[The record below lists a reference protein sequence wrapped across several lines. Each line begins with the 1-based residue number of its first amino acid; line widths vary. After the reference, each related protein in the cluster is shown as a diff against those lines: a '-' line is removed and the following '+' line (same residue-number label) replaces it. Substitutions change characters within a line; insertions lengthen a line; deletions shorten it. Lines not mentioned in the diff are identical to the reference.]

1 MFPIVLGL
9 LAAANE
15 PAPAA
20 LEPLVSN
27 TTALESGDNPLS
39 RLKVFAEGRLR
50 AESTFDQLNGEDR
63 HRGRLRLR
71 IGAEYQIDEG
81 LKAGARL
88 STLSDGRDA
97 NNPHWD
103 FGDGADGFSAA
114 EIGLDRFYLDWQAHE
129 ELRLTGGKF
138 QQPFTRPPILREL
151 AWDDD
156 VNPAGVAAVWA
167 PKSEDALS
175 FDVRATHVVATEVNS
190 NAGSSGD
197 PAMSGLQANVY
208 YKADA
213 STEFAAGTS
222 YSKWSSLDNFAAI
235 DQGNTPDAGDF
246 GVWDTHASATF
257 AGEGF
262 ERVTTFVQ
270 YLKNVEDDSGD
281 DQGYALGVQV
291 GQTKG
296 KGAINVFASYYDLE
310 TNSVFSPV
318 AQDDAPIAGTGV
330 GNGDGV
336 KGFVFGG
343 QYFVL
348 ENVSLRLWA
357 LTTDVGESD
366 DPYRLRFDIDFRL
379 P

>member
-1 MFPIVLGL
+1 MFLLALGL

-15 PAPAA
+15 PVSKA
-20 LEPLVSN
+20 LEPAPRNAPLA
-27 TTALESGDNPLS
+27 TDDGPLS
-39 RLKVFAEGRLR
+39 RLKVTAEGRLR
-50 AESTFDQLNGEDR
+50 AESTFDQLNGDDR

-71 IGAEYQIDEG
+71 IGAEYQIADG

-114 EIGLDRFYLDWQAHE
+114 EIGLDRFYLDWQACE

-138 QQPFTRPPILREL
+138 QQPFARPPVLREL

-156 VNPAGVAAVWA
+156 VNPAGIAAVWA
-167 PKSEDALS
+167 PKSADALS
-175 FDVRATHVVATEVNS
+175 YDVRAAHVVATEVNS
-190 NAGSSGD
+190 DAGSSGD

-213 STEFAAGTS
+213 STELSAGTS
-222 YSKWSSLDNFAAI
+222 YAKWSSLDNFAVI

-246 GVWDTHASATF
+246 GVWDTYAAVTF

-262 ERVTTFVQ
+262 ERVSAFVQ
-270 YLKNVEDDSGD
+270 YLQNLEDDSGD
-281 DQGYALGVQV
+281 DRGYALGVQA

-296 KGAINVFASYYDLE
+296 QGALNVFASYYDLE

-330 GNGDGV
+330 GNGDGI
-336 KGFVFGG
+336 KGFVFGV

-357 LTTDVGESD
+357 LTSDVGESD
-366 DPYRLRFDIDFRL
+366 DPYRLRFDVDFRL